1 MINNVLEIKNI
12 TKKYGRKKVID
23 NLSLKV
29 EEGQV
34 YGFLG
39 PNGAGKTTTIKMI
52 VGLTSI
58 DSGNI
63 LINNYDINKN
73 YKEAMQSV
81 GAIVENPEL
90 YEYLTGMENI
100 KLFARIHNVKK
111 ERISEVIKLVGLENR
126 INDKVNKYSLG
137 MKQRLGLAVV

>member
-1 MINNVLEIKNI
+1 MVNIVIEIKNI

-23 NLSLKV
+23 NLSLKA

-58 DSGNI
+58 DSGII
-63 LINNYDINKN
+63 LINNYDIK
-73 YKEAMQSV
+73 
-81 GAIVENPEL
+81 IL
-90 YEYLTGMENI
+90 Y
-100 KLFARIHNVKK
+100 
-111 ERISEVIKLVGLENR
+111 
-126 INDKVNKYSLG
+126 
-137 MKQRLGLAVV
+137 

>member
-111 ERISEVIKLVGLENR
+111 NE
-126 INDKVNKYSLG
+126 
-137 MKQRLGLAVV
+137 